1 VSESGDNPT
10 NAFHG
15 FGLSLD
21 DSPEGRRRRAGLPNG
36 SRAPLRTNGSN
47 NPGIGAT
54 QAAARAELRRRRA
67 SAYRH
72 LRAPRKRGRVL
83 RIVLIAITVFA
94 AIGAGTVG
102 AVFAGYN
109 AYKSQLPS
117 AATITNMEPEID
129 TSVYDSTGG
138 LIHVFHNQDYRH
150 IHVDLNQISPYFKEA
165 IVAIEDHNFYTEGSW
180 DLARLVESG
189 VADVTHRGASLQGG
203 STITEQLA
211 KISLYGGADPPQS
224 IDYKIKEIVLG
235 NEIALNFTKSQ
246 VLDMYVNRIF
256 YGNFAL
262 GVGSAAE
269 MYFQKPAS
277 QLDLAQAALLAGLP
291 QSPSAYNPLIHNAHD
306 AVNPLAKSRQKAV
319 LQAMQASGYIT
330 QAQGIAA
337 YDENVTVHSWT
348 ESEPPSNYDLDFVD
362 YLESYLNGAFPQYAS
377 PGGYNIYTTLDQA
390 KQNLG
395 QGIVSSVVGKER
407 IKENMG
413 DGALVSLDP
422 QNGEVLAMIGSW
434 NYNDPYFGD
443 NNYAATA
450 QLNMGSTTKLFTY
463 TTAIAS
469 TRFTMTTPILDD
481 YFPFPIPGSAPYKP
495 FDDDRRTHGVCM
507 LKSCLGNSL
516 NIPAVKTE
524 YAVGTQYIAN
534 TELAMGVPSLEKNC
548 GKNDQSVNWPGQYA
562 WAATLGSLTCGIT
575 LLDLADGASTLG
587 DLGVQHNPMPVTR
600 IVAEQTGQTVW
611 TYNPTAAGRQVI
623 PANVAFI
630 MDEITSNDNNRTLEF
645 GRDGPLTLNPRRV
658 SAKTGTAE
666 FYLDNLTVG
675 WTPNLLTAVW
685 VGNEQMS
692 CLQAKDV
699 KYMSEQLAKG
709 HYYDD
714 DQAAGLAYPFSPN
727 DLAHYGLQPA
737 HPNIPDCGHLDG
749 VISGYSG
756 AAPIWHAYMS
766 AALKGVPDTWYTP
779 PPDLI
784 TVSTGQGF
792 DDSNFY
798 LPGTGPDAP
807 AGQCKY
813 YAQTPEPN
821 ASCTYAGPSPAAPP
835 PPPTT
840 SPSPSP
846 GPGGNQSPPPS
857 PSPT

>member
-1 VSESGDNPT
+1 
-10 NAFHG
+10 
-15 FGLSLD
+15 
-21 DSPEGRRRRAGLPNG
+21 
-36 SRAPLRTNGSN
+36 
-47 NPGIGAT
+47 
-54 QAAARAELRRRRA
+54 
-67 SAYRH
+67 
-72 LRAPRKRGRVL
+72 
-83 RIVLIAITVFA
+83 
-94 AIGAGTVG
+94 
-102 AVFAGYN
+102 
-109 AYKSQLPS
+109 
-117 AATITNMEPEID
+117 M
-129 TSVYDSTGG
+129 
-138 LIHVFHNQDYRH
+138 
-150 IHVDLNQISPYFKEA
+150 
-165 IVAIEDHNFYTEGSW
+165 
-180 DLARLVESG
+180 
-189 VADVTHRGASLQGG
+189 ADVTHRGASLQGG

-235 NEIALNFTKSQ
+235 NEIALNFTKSEI
-246 VLDMYVNRIF
+246 LDMYVNRIF

-277 QLDLAQAALLAGLP
+277 ELDLAQAALLAGLP
-291 QSPSAYNPLIHNAHD
+291 QSPSAYNPLIHNLHD

-319 LQAMQASGYIT
+319 LQAMQSSGYIT
-330 QAQGIAA
+330 QAQGVAA
-337 YDENVTVHSWT
+337 YAENVTVHSWT
-348 ESEPPSNYDLDFVD
+348 ESEPPADYDLDFV
-362 YLESYLNGAFPQYAS
+362 SYLKSYLDGAFPQYVS

-395 QGIVSSVVGKER
+395 QGIVSSVVSKER

-434 NYNDPYFGD
+434 NYNDPYFGSD
-443 NNYAATA
+443 NYAASA

-469 TRFTMTTPILDD
+469 TKFTMTTPILDD
-481 YFPFPIPGSAPYKP
+481 YFAFPIPGSAPYKP
-495 FDDDRRTHGVCM
+495 FDDDRRIHGVCM

-524 YAVGTQYIAN
+524 YATGTQYIAN

-548 GKNDQSVNWPGQYA
+548 GKNDQSVNWPGPYA

-575 LLDLADGASTLG
+575 LLDLADGAATLG
-587 DLGVQHNPMPVTR
+587 DLGVQHNPMPVTK

-611 TYNPTAAGRQVI
+611 TYNPTAAGHQVI

-692 CLQAKDV
+692 CLQPKDV
-699 KYMSEQLAKG
+699 KYMEGQLAKH

-714 DQAAGLAYPFSPN
+714 DQAAGIAYPFSPH
-727 DLAHYGLQPA
+727 DLAQYGLQPA
-737 HPNIPDCGHLDG
+737 HPSTPDCGHLDG

-807 AGQCKY
+807 AGQCTY
-813 YAQTPEPN
+813 YGPTPLPDKT
-821 ASCTYAGPSPAAPP
+821 CTYGGPGAAAPP
-835 PPPTT
+835 PTT
-840 SPSPSP
+840 TPSPSPSPSP
-846 GPGGNQSPPPS
+846 GGKPTPPPFQT
-857 PSPT
+857 PPI